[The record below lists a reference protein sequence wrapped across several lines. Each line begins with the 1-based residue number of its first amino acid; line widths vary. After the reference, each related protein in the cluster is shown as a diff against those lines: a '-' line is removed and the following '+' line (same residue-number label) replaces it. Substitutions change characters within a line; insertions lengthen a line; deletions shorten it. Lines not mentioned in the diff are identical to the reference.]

1 MTVENIEIRGS
12 YRDDGA
18 QTGLQ
23 RLSDAVN
30 KTGSSVERETSA
42 LRKNS
47 SAQKQNTS
55 EANQNAKA
63 HKKAGDSSKHHAG
76 GLGKLAA
83 ALKRILIYRAIRALI
98 KSVTTTITEG
108 VKRMYEWSEAH
119 DQVFMRVMDMYATE
133 KQYIQD
139 ATGAAVAAL
148 LQSLLPVI
156 VQIADAFVELINK
169 VQQFFRALAGEST
182 WYRVDKVAA
191 KFSTDTDKAAKA
203 QKALN
208 EQLMDFDKLNVIKT
222 PKSSGSETVET
233 PPLDGDWVD
242 IDPKIKKFA
251 DQVKKIFEDIQDF
264 WDSLEDSGILA
275 ALESLFSESNS
286 ATWELI
292 KTIFDKIG
300 NTKAGSG
307 LATLIDGI
315 KNFSKSGIENLT
327 KRIDKWSEDGTID
340 ALATDVGNIL
350 TDLSYIAGNLT
361 DIIGDIEDI
370 IGIKGESG
378 SGLWLIHYILG
389 LINGILVGVKEM
401 LEGDIFGG
409 LGQIIKTAIVT
420 PLLGMVRSFAQVI
433 EFVDKIIHPND
444 EEVNKKWSDFYNK
457 LDTLEGKLNGTYTE
471 VRTGNSELKK
481 GSKYWATM
489 AAAAG
494 TSYEKLYKYAKDAY
508 GKVTDTTMEWALEDI
523 KAGKTVD
530 QARKTRTTSTTN
542 AVTTATKKIGKAWK
556 NLFQKTDA
564 GSEESAETFK
574 DEYGNAFT
582 ATNGGISKVN
592 TKLNG
597 LFGNA
602 KKGAENTSEY
612 FLSEFGDATAEIK
625 KVGSTTTKWHSNLF
639 GSAVKNIKAET
650 DTATS
655 GAKKI
660 TTTYVDEFGKV
671 QKKVVDTSNKSK
683 KVVKDNAAAAK
694 NNLKTIFGGF
704 GTIAEKTVNSLK
716 KIWGVFAKY
725 GKEIGKSFREN
736 YLSEIKQLNNTKVTM
751 TPGQQGNWNSAKVTV
766 EAKAHGGFP
775 DMGTMFI
782 AGEVPGQAEM
792 VGNINGRTGVASGAE
807 ITGIADAVYNTGSQE
822 AALLRQL
829 IAAVRSQNLVI
840 SPSASLG
847 RVVNQSQRLYAGVTG

>member
-1 MTVENIEIRGS
+1 MTVENIEIRGA

-30 KTGSSVERETSA
+30 KTGSSVDRETSA

-119 DQVFMRVMDMYATE
+119 DQVFSKIMDTYATE

-156 VQIADAFVELINK
+156 VQLADAFVELINK

-191 KFSTDTDKAAKA
+191 KFSTDTNNAAKA

-222 PKSSGSETVET
+222 PKSSGSEDTET
-233 PPLDGDWVD
+233 PPLDGNWVD

-251 DQVKKIFEDIQDF
+251 DQVRKIFEDIQDF
-264 WDSLEDSGILA
+264 WDSLEDSGVLA

-286 ATWELI
+286 ATWNLI
-292 KTIFDKIG
+292 KTVFDKIG

-315 KNFSKSGIENLT
+315 KKFSTSGIENLT
-327 KRIDKWSEDGTID
+327 KRIDKWAENGTID

-389 LINGILVGVKEM
+389 LINGILEGIKDM

-420 PLLGMVRSFAQVI
+420 PLLGVVRSFAQII

-444 EEVNKKWSDFYNK
+444 EEVNKKWADFYSK

-471 VRTGNSELKK
+471 VKTGNSELKK

-508 GKVTDTTMEWALEDI
+508 GKVTDTTMEWALADMKEGLTVEEAREQREDRHVETVGG
-523 KAGKTVD
+523 ALKTIV
-530 QARKTRTTSTTN
+530 K
-542 AVTTATKKIGKAWK
+542 
-556 NLFQKTDA
+556 
-564 GSEESAETFK
+564 ES
-574 DEYGNAFT
+574 GNAFKKLFTGETKEADSAYKSVDKTNQKTT
-582 ATNGGISKVN
+582 ASFNK
-592 TKLNG
+592 
-597 LFGNA
+597 
-602 KKGAENTSEY
+602 
-612 FLSEFGDATAEIK
+612 
-625 KVGSTTTKWHSNLF
+625 LF
-639 GSAVKNIKAET
+639 GSANKGYKNMT

-660 TTTYVDEFGKV
+660 TVTYVDEYGKIQKKVVETTATVNGKVKESTGKTTELYIDQFGRV

-683 KVVKDNAAAAK
+683 KVVKDNAAATK

-725 GKEIGKSFREN
+725 GKDIGKSFREN

-751 TPGQQGNWNSAKVTV
+751 QPGQQGNWNSAKVTV

-829 IAAVRSQNLVI
+829 IAAVRSQNLTI